1 MKKVFLILATI
12 LSFSF
17 ALKENEIKTTMQ
29 TNINKSLEA
38 LKKNKDKTKAANEIF
53 KLFDFIFDYKL
64 MAQLSLST
72 KYKTLSQEEKEKFQ
86 EAFEKQLKTNFT
98 NKLNLYT
105 NQEIK
110 VKDGKKVKD
119 NRYNL
124 NSTMTVDGE
133 EKSIVFKFYS
143 KNDEWFIYDV
153 DVLGISII
161 QTYRSQFKDILENG
175 SFNDILKALESVNFD
190 K

>member
-1 MKKVFLILATI
+1 MKKIFIILSVI

-17 ALKENEIKTTMQ
+17 ALKEADIKNSMQ
-29 TNINKSLEA
+29 DNINKGIQI
-38 LKKNKDKTKAANEIF
+38 LKTSKDKKEAADEIF
-53 KLFDFIFDYKL
+53 KLFDGIFDYKL

-72 KYKTLSQEEKEKFQ
+72 KYKSLSEKEKKSFQ
-86 EAFEKQLKTNFT
+86 EAFEKQLKISFT
-98 NKLNLYT
+98 NKLQLYT

-110 VKDGKKVKD
+110 VKEGKKIKD

-124 NSTMTVDGE
+124 NSSMIVDGE
-133 EKSIVFKFYS
+133 EKNIIFKFYA

-153 DVLGISII
+153 DVLGVSII

-175 SFNDILKALESVNFD
+175 DFKDILKALEAVNFD